1 MTLNIIKIK
10 SYISGIYPPQSLIPM
25 SFYFFCKNKNIIRQD
40 VDRWCECT
48 NLPLKFSF
56 YHALSYLLVFNK
68 EIRNLYYRRLGIIG
82 KLISIIVPG
91 IKTLFITSAPIGGG
105 FFIRHGYSTFI
116 NTEKIGDNCTVHQN
130 TTIGDNGRGI
140 PRIGNNVIIGTGAI
154 VLGPITIGDDVTIGA
169 GAIVVD
175 DVPSNS
181 TVVGVKAH
189 VIKNNN

>member
-1 MTLNIIKIK
+1 MTRINKLK
-10 SYISGIYPPQSLIPM
+10 SYISGIYPPQSFIPIL
-25 SFYFFCKNKNIIRQD
+25 FYFISKNKDIIRQD
-40 VDRWCECT
+40 VARWRECT
-48 NLPLKFSF
+48 NLTSTFSF

-68 EIRNLYYRRLGIIG
+68 EFRNLYYRRLGVVG
-82 KLISIIVPG
+82 KFISIIVPG
-91 IKTLFITSAPIGGG
+91 VKTLFITSAPIGGG

-116 NTEKIGDNCTVHQN
+116 NTEKIGNNCTVHQN

-140 PRIGNNVIIGTGAI
+140 PKIGNNVIIGTGAI
-154 VLGPITIGDDVTIGA
+154 ILGPITIGDDVMIGA